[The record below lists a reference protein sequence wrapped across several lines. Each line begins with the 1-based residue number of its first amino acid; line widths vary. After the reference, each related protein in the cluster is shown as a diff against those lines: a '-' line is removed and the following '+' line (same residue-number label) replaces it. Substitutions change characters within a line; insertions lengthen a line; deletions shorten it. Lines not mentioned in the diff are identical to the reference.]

1 MILHIDLKNCYGIG
15 RLNSD
20 INYVNDGHTAVIYAP
35 NGTMKTSLTN
45 TFLKLLDN
53 KQPSDELY
61 PDRPSSSTITIDGSP
76 VSKIN
81 VYVFANADK
90 DGTSGIS
97 TFLANEELKQ
107 RYDAIFNLLSNAKTQ
122 LKNRVKEI
130 AHSSDCESEV
140 IEAFRANKNE
150 TYLDCLLRINS
161 ELNTGRPVIVGID
174 FKYNDVFDKGN
185 KVRDFI
191 NENLDDLQEY
201 FDKYQELI
209 KESVIFSS
217 GDNAFGTNHATALLK
232 SIEDNRYFAASH
244 RMILR
249 NDQKITSKSEMATLI
264 SEEKERIF
272 TDRVLKSLFE
282 KLEKKLNANA
292 DLRGFKEVL
301 TAHPE
306 FVPELTNYDE
316 FKKKVL
322 RGYMQTSADLFTN
335 LANLYNANKDQL
347 RNLIYQA
354 TTERSKWES
363 IIDMFNDRFFVPF
376 KLELKNKADI
386 LLSVNA
392 APELAFLYTDNNG
405 ISPVEKE
412 QKDLVAHLSRGEQK
426 AFFILQNIFEIEA
439 RKKTAQQ
446 TLIVF
451 DDVADSFD
459 YKNKYAII
467 EYLYDIANTPNFYL
481 LILTHNFDFYRTVVS
496 RFKVNSNIFFAHKS
510 EDRTIELKQG
520 IYKPDILKKKFIDH
534 ITNKRSF
541 IGSIP
546 FVRNIIEY
554 IEGTDNEGYKKL
566 TSCLHQ
572 KPDTSN
578 LLMSEIFAIIQTTI
592 KATAGKVINFSA
604 ENYMDCLYNEA
615 EEILADNNDIE
626 LSNKLVLS
634 IAIRHKAES
643 YMRNVLTAI
652 QIAEAKENNNPT
664 GELVGV
670 FKKYHSV
677 DMEDKCRILNRVLML
692 TSENIHLNNFMFEP
706 LVDISIL
713 YLKKLYNQCK
723 TELVYV
729 PYNATLPH

>member
-1 MILHIDLKNCYGIG
+1 MILHIDLQNCFGIG
-15 RLNSD
+15 RLVSD

-53 KQPSDELY
+53 KHPGDEMY
-61 PDRPSSSTITIDGSP
+61 PDRPSSSTIAIDGNP
-76 VSKIN
+76 VSKDN

-97 TFLANEELKQ
+97 TFLANEALKGQ
-107 RYDAIFNLLSNAKTQ
+107 YDAIFSLLSNAKTQ

-140 IEAFRANKNE
+140 LETFRENE
-150 TYLDCLLRINS
+150 NDTYLDCLLHIKAQ
-161 ELNTGRPVIVGID
+161 LDAGQDVITGID
-174 FKYNDVFDKGN
+174 FKFNDIFDKGR
-185 KVRDFI
+185 KVLDFV
-191 NENLDDLQEY
+191 NDNLAALQEY
-201 FDKYQELI
+201 FEKYQELVN
-209 KESVIFSS
+209 ESAIFST
-217 GDNAFGTNHATALLK
+217 GENAFGTNHATALLK
-232 SIEDNRYFAASH
+232 SIEDDRYFSASH

-249 NDQKITSKSEMATLI
+249 NDHEISSKDEIATLI
-264 SEEKERIF
+264 NEEKERIF
-272 TDRVLKSLFE
+272 TNQALKKSFE
-282 KLEKKLNANA
+282 KIEKKLNANA

-306 FVPELTNYDE
+306 FVPELANYDE
-316 FKKKVL
+316 FRKKIL
-322 RGYMQTSADLFTN
+322 RGYMQTSAELFSN
-335 LANLYNANKDQL
+335 LVNLYNGNKDQL
-347 RNLIYQA
+347 RNLVNQA
-354 TTERSKWES
+354 NTERSQWES
-363 IIDMFNDRFFVPF
+363 VIDMFNDRFFVPF

-386 LLSVNA
+386 LLNA
-392 APELAFLYTDNNG
+392 NVVPELAFLYADEDGNP
-405 ISPVEKE
+405 PVEKE
-412 QKDLVAHLSRGEQK
+412 QKELVSHLSRGEQK

-439 RKKTAQQ
+439 RKKTGQQ
-446 TLIVF
+446 TLLVF

-467 EYLYDIANTPNFYL
+467 EYLYDIANIPNFYL
-481 LILTHNFDFYRTVVS
+481 LVLTHNFDFYRTVVS

-510 EDRTIELKQG
+510 DDRTVELKRG
-520 IYKPDILKKKFIDH
+520 IFKPDILKKKFIDQ

-554 IEGTDNEGYKKL
+554 TEGTDDDGYLKL

-572 KPDTSN
+572 KPETSAI
-578 LLMSEIFAIIQTTI
+578 LMSDIFTIIQHTI
-592 KATAGKVINFSA
+592 KSTQDKAITFSA
-604 ENYMDCLYNEA
+604 ENYMDCLYAEADSILGDPNEV
-615 EEILADNNDIE
+615 E
-626 LSNKLVLS
+626 LTNKLVLS
-634 IAIRHKAES
+634 IAIRHKAEA
-643 YMRNVLTAI
+643 YMRKVLTEL
-652 QIAEAKENNNPT
+652 QLAEVNENRNPT

-723 TELVYV
+723 TELV
-729 PYNATLPH
+729 